1 MIDIHRHELV
11 DQIFLFFSYS
21 FKFLT
26 NQILKDFPWFYKLYF
41 KVISFKNELLR
52 KFACESMSFIIRK
65 IPDVP
70 KAMEFIFSN
79 LNSKDGLTDR

>member
-1 MIDIHRHELV
+1 M
-11 DQIFLFFSYS
+11 
-21 FKFLT
+21 
-26 NQILKDFPWFYKLYF
+26 
-41 KVISFKNELLR
+41 ISFKNELLR
-52 KFACESMSFIIRK
+52 KFACESMSFILRK